1 MNLKPLLAAFL
12 LLTLAAC
19 EDKFLAIPSQT
30 ALTTGTYFQTQ
41 ADFQSAVNG
50 IYAPLRGL
58 YNQAFVM
65 GEMHSDNT
73 RYIYNPSDRGQAD
86 IENITD
92 FILLSTNGVAGGKYV
107 TNYAVISRAN
117 QVLSLI
123 DAATFDQTVRNQF
136 KGEALYLRAMAYL
149 DLVQYFGQVPLHL
162 KPVTDRGQTALP
174 LASVDTVYTRII
186 TDARLAA
193 TLLPNKA
200 TQTAGRATSGAA
212 QTLLGNVYLIRK
224 QYADAETVLKSVV
237 SSGNYSLLP
246 NYASA
251 FDPANK
257 NSSESVFEIQYQ
269 AGTDGYAS
277 SFIYQFLPRPMSA
290 ATVGTLTGV
299 SNPQGLLALEAFNT
313 PTPDLIAAYETGD
326 KRKDISIGYAPV
338 LDGTQYPYA
347 KKYLHTHSQFGITN
361 DNWPVYRYA
370 EVLLFLAEALN
381 EQGKT
386 SDASALLNQ
395 VRTRAGLAGTTAAG
409 QSALRD
415 AIARE
420 RRVELAFENKRW
432 LDLVRTGQAVPV
444 MTAYGAKVKANPR
457 AYYFS
462 AGVSPLSAAYATI
475 SLTFPLPASEAQ
487 LSPYF

>member
-1 MNLKPLLAAFL
+1 MNLKPLTAAL
-12 LLTLAAC
+12 LLLPLVSC

-41 ADFQSAVNG
+41 ADFQAAVNG

-86 IENITD
+86 TENITD
-92 FILLSTNGVAGGKYV
+92 FILLPTNGLAGGKYV
-107 TNYAVISRAN
+107 TNYAIISRAN

-123 DAATFDQTVRNQF
+123 DAATFDATVRNQL
-136 KGEALYLRAMAYL
+136 KGEALYLRAIAYL

-162 KPVTDRGQTALP
+162 EPVTDRSQTALP
-174 LASVDTVYTRII
+174 LASLDDLYARII
-186 TDARLAA
+186 ADAQLAA

-200 TQTAGRATSGAA
+200 AQTPGRATSGAA
-212 QTLLGNVYLIRK
+212 NTLLGNVYLIRK
-224 QYADAETVLKSVV
+224 QYPAAETALRSVV
-237 SSGNYSLLP
+237 SMPGYSLLSS
-246 NYASA
+246 YAAA

-269 AGTDGYAS
+269 TGTDGYAS
-277 SFIYQFLPRPMSA
+277 NFIYQFLPRPMSA

-313 PTPDLIAAYETGD
+313 PSPDLIAAYEPGD
-326 KRKDISIGYAPV
+326 LRKDISIGYAPV

-347 KKYLHTHSQFGITN
+347 KKYLHRHTQFGITN

-386 SDASALLNQ
+386 TDALPYLNQ
-395 VRTRAGLAGTTAAG
+395 VRTRAGLPGTTAIRPNRRARCHCQRAPRRAG
-409 QSALRD
+409 LRKQAL
-415 AIARE
+415 A
-420 RRVELAFENKRW
+420 
-432 LDLVRTGQAVPV
+432 
-444 MTAYGAKVKANPR
+444 
-457 AYYFS
+457 
-462 AGVSPLSAAYATI
+462 
-475 SLTFPLPASEAQ
+475 
-487 LSPYF
+487 